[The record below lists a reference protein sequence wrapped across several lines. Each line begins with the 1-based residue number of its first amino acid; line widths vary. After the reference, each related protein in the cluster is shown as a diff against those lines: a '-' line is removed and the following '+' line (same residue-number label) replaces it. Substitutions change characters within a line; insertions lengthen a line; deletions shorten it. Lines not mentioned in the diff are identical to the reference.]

1 VSRYYEAIKLIEPDD
16 ELENYRE
23 DAAAP
28 VRKAAVGSAVVPM
41 PLVRG
46 VTTAVARTEEI
57 QHLCERLAP
66 IAVVDKSMRL
76 AISGCRPGDGA
87 STISAG
93 LALDLSQR
101 LGLRTMLI
109 DAHLRYPSLH
119 RLFAGSGS
127 GTHELV
133 LDGAL
138 QIRTT
143 GWSRLELASCCLVGG
158 DEDRDEVLSQF
169 ENLLGNYPAVVVDL
183 GVTRLD
189 SRMLPLVR
197 PTDPILLVT
206 RYGQTKRQ
214 ELASAAAGLRA
225 ANRALAGVIF
235 NAAANPVANTTKKLS
250 KQETE

>member
-1 VSRYYEAIKLIEPDD
+1 
-16 ELENYRE
+16 
-23 DAAAP
+23 
-28 VRKAAVGSAVVPM
+28 M

-66 IAVVDKSMRL
+66 IAVVDESMRL

-109 DAHLRYPSLH
+109 DAHLRHPSLH

-143 GWSRLELASCCLVGG
+143 GWSRLELASCCLIRG
-158 DEDRDEVLSQF
+158 DEEPDEALSQF
-169 ENLLGNYPAVVVDL
+169 ENLLGNYHAQDLDL
-183 GVTRLD
+183 GVTRLPRRVLAL
-189 SRMLPLVR
+189 SP
-197 PTDPILLVT
+197 PTDTIL
-206 RYGQTKRQ
+206 
-214 ELASAAAGLRA
+214 
-225 ANRALAGVIF
+225 
-235 NAAANPVANTTKKLS
+235 
-250 KQETE
+250 